1 MPGFSVEGHVLVELL
16 MREERHD
23 GGVVGVEPGPL
34 GSCPGTTFS
43 RYLGF
48 VWPAWCSYRLP
59 CVADPVT
66 DETNPRVVILVVE
79 DDVESLEMTVVRL
92 VVVPIDG
99 EVRPLEVLF
108 TGIDDV

>member
-1 MPGFSVEGHVLVELL
+1 MSCIHLVQCSLDPDRPLERFPEEAGLEKMPGFSVEGHVLVELL
-16 MREERHD
+16 MCEERHD

-43 RYLGF
+43 RYLGV

-66 DETNPRVVILVVE
+66 GETDPRIVILVVE
-79 DDVESLEMTVVRL
+79 DDV
-92 VVVPIDG
+92 
-99 EVRPLEVLF
+99 
-108 TGIDDV
+108 